1 MDKYLKAVYIAIGI
15 SFVTITIC
23 FFYPSFEVVNVIADF
38 GIFLSIFLFN
48 LHRFRVATRKT
59 VFNYMFMIASG
70 ILLILWLVLLL
81 LGYIK
86 I

>member
-38 GIFLSIFLFN
+38 GIFYQFSYLTFTGF
-48 LHRFRVATRKT
+48 
-59 VFNYMFMIASG
+59 G
-70 ILLILWLVLLL
+70 
-81 LGYIK
+81 
-86 I
+86 